1 MKASS
6 QGFTLLELMVAIA
19 IFGIISTA
27 AYKLFI
33 SVTGAR
39 EVTQSVLS
47 ELDKVQRA
55 EVILEKD
62 LMQIVGRPVRDN
74 AGIIQPA
81 LKSPAVNGALIEFTR
96 MGWDNPLQLT
106 RSTLQRVAYSVEG
119 SELIRYYWSMLD
131 RAPDA
136 SPIRQKVL
144 ADVKSA
150 RFRFLDNNKRWVNQW
165 PSNVQLPGASPSPSP
180 SPSNGLSQIPA
191 AIELTVIHEKKGSM
205 ITLVPLSTY
214 KPEAVNAG
222 QEGAESDLNSSQSS
236 PANPAQLPP
245 GGFNGY

>member
-150 RFRFLDNNKRWVNQW
+150 RFRFLDSNKRWVNQW
-165 PSNVQLPGASPSPSP
+165 PSNVQLPGAPSSD
-180 SPSNGLSQIPA
+180 GLSQIPA
-191 AIELTVIHEKKGSM
+191 AIELTIIHEQKGSM

-214 KPEAVNAG
+214 KPEVVNPEQG
-222 QEGAESDLNSSQSS
+222 GAEPAFNGSQSS
-236 PANPAQLPP
+236 PANPTQLPP
-245 GGFNGY
+245 GGLNGY